1 MTWRACKR
9 ATPSVEYGWI
19 HPLYPGAVNELPEKL
34 RGANPEQDRGYL
46 RLST

>member
-34 RGANPEQDRGYL
+34 RAPI
-46 RLST
+46 LSKIAVI